1 MFIFN
6 PKSNLIERRE
16 LEYPL
21 QDVEKP
27 NLYDNLYSYD
37 EVPKIAFNHR
47 IVPIDTPDRI
57 QILHL
62 EMVSSQENLLQ

>member
-37 EVPKIAFNHR
+37 EVPKVAFNHR
-47 IVPIDTPDRI
+47 IVPIDTPG
-57 QILHL
+57 
-62 EMVSSQENLLQ
+62 

>member
-27 NLYDNLYSYD
+27 KFCMINLYSYD

-47 IVPIDTPDRI
+47 IVPI
-57 QILHL
+57 
-62 EMVSSQENLLQ
+62 